1 MKKYILLI
9 ISVIGMILSFLNS
22 WFSDQLLDSLF
33 IFVLIPSL
41 ILFVGW
47 IICLVLSIIKLIKDK
62 SVFNIL
68 SLIVVILTALLVLF
82 FPFREAKVRFELNLY
97 EEERLE
103 VIKMIEDNKLKVD
116 DLGNVKLPNKYKKVS
131 TSGEVAVYQNDED
144 GKVVAFWIFRGM
156 QSGSVQLIYSTG
168 GEELIM
174 DNETGHPIVSID
186 KLKDNWYY
194 VVTNY

>member
-1 MKKYILLI
+1 
-9 ISVIGMILSFLNS
+9 
-22 WFSDQLLDSLF
+22 
-33 IFVLIPSL
+33 
-41 ILFVGW
+41 
-47 IICLVLSIIKLIKDK
+47 
-62 SVFNIL
+62 
-68 SLIVVILTALLVLF
+68 
-82 FPFREAKVRFELNLY
+82 
-97 EEERLE
+97 
-103 VIKMIEDNKLKVD
+103 MIEDNKLKVD